1 MPGYSHARQW
11 LYGKILYVYS
21 IEPEIAKD
29 MIAKADALD
38 WGLL

>member
-1 MPGYSHARQW
+1 MPGHSHAHQW
-11 LYGKILYVYS
+11 LYGKIQYVNS
-21 IEPEIAKD
+21 IEPEIAED